1 VQVVVSEKEVKMIK
15 LGAGLVISLF
25 GGYGISGFQQNDTLK
40 TYVESQKLTDE
51 KQNELIKVLND
62 RSLRNDER
70 QKAIFV
76 ILKEI
81 KEELKRKN

>member
-1 VQVVVSEKEVKMIK
+1 MVVSEKEVKMIK

-51 KQNELIKVLND
+51 KQNEIIKVLND

>member
-1 VQVVVSEKEVKMIK
+1 MVVSEKEVKMIK